1 MKTILPEHF
10 GKGILPAFFVE
21 HWILRSTHNRRCEKK
36 TREKNADR
44 WKKERNYAFI
54 YQQMWTDLQRW
65 TEQII
70 KSRKIIRKY
79 WMNGNDA
86 WVGGT
91 NTYTYTNCI
100 VVRFTASSYP
110 RLNTF
115 FSRMFPATWA
125 LVPVNIMLKIVKHPE
140 LSAFFCCCLFFIFSG
155 FSLRFHILLPCTLN
169 ICALSHVDNFYVS
182 TRFISHEQK
191 HNNQRNNTQHPK
203 K

>member
-1 MKTILPEHF
+1 MQDLLILGSETLNLDNTRVVLVSCNGLGWKSSSLQLRCIWTVLPSAALRLLTSEPFHCLMWWMNKWNWIQICVSMKTILPEHF

-91 NTYTYTNCI
+91 NTYTHKLHCGSFYSI
-100 VVRFTASSYP
+100 VVPEAKY
-110 RLNTF
+110 F
-115 FSRMFPATWA
+115 FFPECFQ
-125 LVPVNIMLKIVKHPE
+125 LHE
-140 LSAFFCCCLFFIFSG
+140 LWFL
-155 FSLRFHILLPCTLN
+155 
-169 ICALSHVDNFYVS
+169 
-182 TRFISHEQK
+182 
-191 HNNQRNNTQHPK
+191 
-203 K
+203 